1 MTSSLYISTTE
12 AGSGKALI
20 SLGIIE
26 LILRKTNKVAFFR
39 PVIRKQPFGKQ
50 DEDINLILAYF
61 ALNQSYDQAFGIY
74 DQEVHERMSHSNYD
88 QVLDKIIAKYKN
100 LEQNYDFILC
110 EGSDYLGQV
119 SAFEF
124 NLNTEIAKNLGC
136 PILILGNA
144 DRRNIQEAIA
154 PVKMSLKSYLAK
166 ECQVI
171 GIVFNKANTELSAQ
185 LTIDLENQFGDSNY
199 LLSVIPYEP
208 KLSSPRVR
216 EIAQQL
222 NAEVLYGEKRL
233 DNLVLG
239 YVIAAMRLEHAIT
252 RLKENS
258 LVITPGDRSDI
269 IVGLLQTHQSV
280 NYPHL
285 SGMLLTGDL
294 QPDDSIRKLIDGLYD
309 PLPILSVS
317 TNTYET
323 SELIKQVNTSLV
335 ASDYASPLPRT
346 MGDKHSNGCTDL
358 SPTMRDKS
366 SNGDKVDRE
375 KITLSIQLFDD
386 YVNLSQLEEQIS
398 NIKVK
403 GITPKMFTYNLLQQ
417 AKSQKRHIVLP
428 EGKEIR
434 VLKAAAFLLNRD
446 IVDLTLLGKPEKIKQ
461 IINQNG
467 ISLDISQ
474 LLIIDPARADK
485 FEFYAE
491 QFYQLRKHKGAT
503 PELAREYLLDV
514 SYFGTMMVYAGDADG
529 MVSGAVHTTQHTLRP
544 GLQLIKTRSGFSLVS
559 SVFFMCLE
567 DRVLVY
573 GDCAINP
580 NPDAQ
585 QLAEIAI
592 ASADTATAFGIEPK
606 VALLSYSS
614 GTSGKGEQ
622 VEKVRVA
629 TAIAR
634 QRRPDLKIE
643 GPIQYDAAVDFTV
656 GSQKMPS
663 SQVAGQASVLIFPD
677 LNTGNNTYKAVQR
690 ETGAMAI
697 GPIVQGLNK
706 PVNDLSRGCAV
717 EDIINTVAIT
727 AIQTQQTQQTEK

>member
-50 DEDINLILAYF
+50 DEDINLILTYF
-61 ALNQSYDQAFGIY
+61 ALNQKYEQAFGLY
-74 DQEVHERMSHSNYD
+74 VEEVEELISRSNYD
-88 QVLDKIIAKYKN
+88 EILDKIIFKYKN

-124 NLNTEIAKNLGC
+124 NLNAEIVKNLGC
-136 PILILGNA
+136 PILIVGNA
-144 DRRNIQEAIA
+144 DRRSAEEAIA
-154 PVKMSLKSYLAK
+154 PVKMSLKSYLSR
-166 ECQVI
+166 ECEVM
-171 GIVFNKANTELSAQ
+171 GIVFNKANPELVEQ
-185 LTIDLENQFGDSNY
+185 LPIVLENQFGNTNY

-222 NAEVLYGEKRL
+222 NAEILYGDNRL
-233 DNLVLG
+233 DNLVLD

-252 RLKENS
+252 RLKEDS
-258 LVITPGDRSDI
+258 LVITPGDRSDM
-269 IVGLLQTHQSV
+269 IVGLLQAHQSV

-285 SGMLLTGDL
+285 SGILLSGDL
-294 QPDDSIRKLIDGLYD
+294 QPEASIRKLIDGLYD
-309 PLPILSVS
+309 PLPILSIP

-335 ASDYASPLPRT
+335 ASD
-346 MGDKHSNGCTDL
+346 
-358 SPTMRDKS
+358 
-366 SNGDKVDRE
+366 RE
-375 KITLSIQLFDD
+375 KITLSLHLFDD
-386 YVNLSQLEEQIS
+386 HVNLSQLEEKIS
-398 NIKVK
+398 TIKVK

-434 VLKAAAFLLNRD
+434 ILQAAAFLLNRD
-446 IVDLTLLGKPEKIKQ
+446 IVDLTLLGKPGKIEQ
-461 IINQNG
+461 IINRNG
-467 ISLDISQ
+467 ISLDINQ
-474 LLIIDPARADK
+474 LQIIDPATADK
-485 FEFYAE
+485 FDSYAE

-503 PELAREYLLDV
+503 PDIAREYLLDV

-529 MVSGAVHTTQHTLRP
+529 MVSGSVHTTQHTLRP
-544 GLQLIKTRSGFSLVS
+544 ALQLIKTQPGYSLVS

-580 NPDAQ
+580 NPNAEE
-585 QLAEIAI
+585 LAEIAI
-592 ASADTATAFGIEPK
+592 SSADTATAFGIEPK

-614 GTSGKGEQ
+614 GTSGKGED
-622 VEKVRVA
+622 VEKVRNA

-634 QRRPDLKIE
+634 TRRPDLKIE
-643 GPIQYDAAVDFTV
+643 GPIQYDAAVDLTV
-656 GSQKMPS
+656 ASQKMPN

-690 ETGAMAI
+690 ETGALAI
-697 GPIVQGLNK
+697 GPIVQGLKK
-706 PVNDLSRGCAV
+706 PVNDLSRGCTV
-717 EDIINTVAIT
+717 DDIINTVAIT
-727 AIQTQQTQQTEK
+727 AIQTQN

>member
-50 DEDINLILAYF
+50 DEDINLILTYF
-61 ALNQSYDQAFGIY
+61 ALNQEYEQAFGLY
-74 DQEVHERMSHSNYD
+74 VEEVQELISRSNYD
-88 QVLDKIIAKYKN
+88 EVLDKIIVKYKN

-144 DRRNIQEAIA
+144 ERRTLQEAIV
-154 PVKMSLKSYLAK
+154 PVKLSLKSYLAR
-166 ECQVI
+166 ECQVV
-171 GIVFNKANTELSAQ
+171 GVVFNKANPELIEQ
-185 LTIDLENQFGDSNY
+185 LLITLENKLGNGNY
-199 LLSVIPYEP
+199 LLAVIPYEP
-208 KLSSPRVR
+208 KLSSPRVK

-252 RLKENS
+252 RLKEDS
-258 LVITPGDRSDI
+258 LVITPGDRSDL
-269 IVGLLQTHQSV
+269 IVGLLQVHQSV

-285 SGMLLTGDL
+285 SGILLSGDL
-294 QPDDSIRKLIDGLYD
+294 QPEASIRKLIDGLYD
-309 PLPILSVS
+309 PLPILSIP

-323 SELIKQVNTSLV
+323 SELVKQVNTSLV
-335 ASDYASPLPRT
+335 AS
-346 MGDKHSNGCTDL
+346 
-358 SPTMRDKS
+358 
-366 SNGDKVDRE
+366 DRE

-386 YVNLSQLEEQIS
+386 YVDLSQLEEQI
-398 NIKVK
+398 NTIKVK

-434 VLKAAAFLLNRD
+434 ILRAAEFLLNRD
-446 IVDLTLLGKPEKIKQ
+446 LVELTLLGKPEKIEQ
-461 IINQNG
+461 IIHQNG
-467 ISLDISQ
+467 ISLDTSRLQ
-474 LLIIDPARADK
+474 IIDPARSDRV
-485 FEFYAE
+485 ESYAE

-529 MVSGAVHTTQHTLRP
+529 MVSGSVHTTQHTLRP
-544 GLQLIKTRSGFSLVS
+544 ALQLIKTKPGCALVS
-559 SVFFMCLE
+559 SVFFMCIE

-580 NPDAQ
+580 NPNAE

-592 ASADTATAFGIEPK
+592 SSADTATAFGIEPK

-614 GTSGKGEQ
+614 GTSGKGEE
-622 VEKVRVA
+622 VEKVRTA

-634 QRRPDLKIE
+634 QRRPELKIE
-643 GPIQYDAAVDFTV
+643 GPIQYDAAVDLTV
-656 GSQKMPS
+656 GSQKMPD

-690 ETGAMAI
+690 ETGALAI
-697 GPIVQGLNK
+697 GPVLQGLKK
-706 PVNDLSRGCAV
+706 PVNDLSRGCTV
-717 EDIINTVAIT
+717 DDIINTVAIT
-727 AIQTQQTQQTEK
+727 AIQTQNLSN

>member
-26 LILRKTNKVAFFR
+26 LILRKTSKVAFFR
-39 PVIRKQPFGKQ
+39 PVIRKQPGDKQ
-50 DEDINLILAYF
+50 DEDINLILTYF
-61 ALNQSYDQAFGIY
+61 ALNQEYQQAFGLY
-74 DQEVHERMSHSNYD
+74 TDEVQELISRSNYD
-88 QVLDKIIAKYKN
+88 EVLDKIIAKYKL

-124 NLNTEIAKNLGC
+124 DLNTEIAKNLGC
-136 PILILGNA
+136 PILIVGNA
-144 DRRNIQEAIA
+144 DRRTIEEAIA
-154 PVKMSLKSYLAK
+154 PVKISLKSYLAR

-171 GIVFNKANTELSAQ
+171 GIVFNKANPELLEKLPIA
-185 LTIDLENQFGDSNY
+185 LENKFGNSNY

-222 NAEVLYGEKRL
+222 NAEVLYGHNRL
-233 DNLVLG
+233 DNLVLD
-239 YVIAAMRLEHAIT
+239 YVIGAMRLEHAIT

-258 LVITPGDRSDI
+258 LVITPGDRSDM
-269 IVGLLQTHQSV
+269 IVGLLQAHQSV
-280 NYPHL
+280 KYPHL
-285 SGMLLTGDL
+285 SGILLSGDM
-294 QPDDSIRKLIDGLYD
+294 QPEASIRKLIDGLYD
-309 PLPILSVS
+309 PIPILSVP

-323 SELIKQVNTSLV
+323 SELIKQVHISLV
-335 ASDYASPLPRT
+335 A
-346 MGDKHSNGCTDL
+346 N
-358 SPTMRDKS
+358 
-366 SNGDKVDRE
+366 DRA
-375 KITLSIQLFDD
+375 KITLSIHLFDD
-386 YVNLSQLEEQIS
+386 YVNLSRLEEQI
-398 NIKVK
+398 NTIKVK
-403 GITPKMFTYNLLQQ
+403 GITPKMFIYNLGQQ
-417 AKSQKRHIVLP
+417 AKYQKRHIVLP

-434 VLKAAAFLLNRD
+434 ILQAAAILLNREM
-446 IVDLTLLGKPEKIKQ
+446 VDLTLLGEPKKIEQ
-461 IINQNG
+461 VINQNG
-467 ISLDISQ
+467 ISLDISKLQ
-474 LLIIDPARADK
+474 IIDPANSDK
-485 FEFYAE
+485 FESYAE
-491 QFYQLRKHKGAT
+491 QFYQLRKHKGVT

-529 MVSGAVHTTQHTLRP
+529 MVSGSVHTTQHTLRP
-544 GLQLIKTRSGFSLVS
+544 ALQLIKTKPGYSLVS

-580 NPDAQ
+580 NPDAE

-614 GTSGKGEQ
+614 GSSGKGEQ
-622 VEKVRVA
+622 VEKVRTA

-643 GPIQYDAAVDFTV
+643 GPIQYDAAVDLTV
-656 GSQKMPS
+656 GSQKMPD
-663 SQVAGQASVLIFPD
+663 SQVAGQASVLVFPD

-690 ETGAMAI
+690 ETGAIAI
-697 GPIVQGLNK
+697 GPILQGLKK
-706 PVNDLSRGCAV
+706 PVNDLSRGCTV
-717 EDIINTVAIT
+717 DDIINTVAIT
-727 AIQTQQTQQTEK
+727 AIQTQNNQNQG

>member
-39 PVIRKQPFGKQ
+39 PVIRKQPLGKP
-50 DEDINLILAYF
+50 DEDINLILTYF
-61 ALNQSYDQAFGIY
+61 ALNQQYEQAFGLY
-74 DQEVHERMSHSNYD
+74 VEEVQELISRSNYD
-88 QVLDKIIAKYKN
+88 ELLDKIIFKYKT

-144 DRRNIQEAIA
+144 ERRTVREAIA
-154 PVKMSLKSYLAK
+154 PVKMSLKSYLAR
-166 ECQVI
+166 ECQVV
-171 GIVFNKANTELSAQ
+171 GIVFNKANPELLEQ
-185 LTIDLENQFGDSNY
+185 LPMALENKFGKSNY
-199 LLSVIPYEP
+199 LLAVIPYEP

-222 NAEVLYGEKRL
+222 NAEVLYGEQRL
-233 DNLVLG
+233 DNLILG

-252 RLKENS
+252 RLKEDS
-258 LVITPGDRSDI
+258 LVITPGDRSDL
-269 IVGLLQTHQSV
+269 IVGLLQVHQSV

-285 SGMLLTGDL
+285 SGILLSGDL
-294 QPDDSIRKLIDGLYD
+294 QPDASIRKLIDGLYD
-309 PLPILSVS
+309 PLPILSIP

-323 SELIKQVNTSLV
+323 SELVKQVNTSLV
-335 ASDYASPLPRT
+335 PS
-346 MGDKHSNGCTDL
+346 
-358 SPTMRDKS
+358 
-366 SNGDKVDRE
+366 DRE

-386 YVNLSQLEEQIS
+386 YVELSQLEEQI
-398 NIKVK
+398 NKIQIK

-434 VLKAAAFLLNRD
+434 ILKAAEFLLNREL
-446 IVDLTLLGKPEKIKQ
+446 VELSLLGKPEKIEQ

-467 ISLDISQ
+467 ISLDTSRLQ
-474 LLIIDPARADK
+474 IIDPARSDK
-485 FEFYAE
+485 VESYAE

-529 MVSGAVHTTQHTLRP
+529 MVSGSIHTTQHTLRP
-544 GLQLIKTRSGFSLVS
+544 ALQLIKTKPGCSLVS

-573 GDCAINP
+573 GDCAINHNP
-580 NPDAQ
+580 NAE

-592 ASADTATAFGIEPK
+592 SSADTATAFDIEPK

-614 GTSGKGEQ
+614 GTSGKGEE
-622 VEKVRVA
+622 VEKVRTA

-634 QRRPDLKIE
+634 QLRPELKIE
-643 GPIQYDAAVDFTV
+643 GPIQYDAAVDLTV
-656 GSQKMPS
+656 GSQKMPN

-690 ETGAMAI
+690 ETGALAI
-697 GPIVQGLNK
+697 GPVLQGLKK
-706 PVNDLSRGCAV
+706 PVNDLSRGCTV
-717 EDIINTVAIT
+717 DDIINTIAIT
-727 AIQTQQTQQTEK
+727 AIQTQNLSN

>member
-39 PVIRKQPFGKQ
+39 PVIRKQPPGKQ
-50 DEDINLILAYF
+50 DEDINLILNYF
-61 ALNQSYDQAFGIY
+61 ALNQEYDQAFGLY
-74 DQEVHERMSHSNYD
+74 VEEVEELISRSNYD
-88 QVLDKIIAKYKN
+88 EILDKIIVKYKN
-100 LEQNYDFILC
+100 LEQDYDFILC
-110 EGSDYLGQV
+110 ESSDYLGQV

-136 PILILGNA
+136 PILILGSA
-144 DRRNIQEAIA
+144 DRRSIQEAIA
-154 PVKMSLKSYLAK
+154 PVKMSLKSYLAR

-171 GIVFNKANTELSAQ
+171 GIVFNKANPELLAQ
-185 LTIDLENQFGDSNY
+185 LPIALANQFDSKNY

-208 KLSSPRVR
+208 KLSSPRVY

-222 NAEVLYGEKRL
+222 NAEVLYGHKRL
-233 DNLVLG
+233 DNLVLD
-239 YVIAAMRLEHAIT
+239 YAIAAMRLEHAIP

-258 LVITPGDRSDI
+258 LVITPGDRSDL

-285 SGMLLTGDL
+285 SGILLSGDL
-294 QPDDSIRKLIDGLYD
+294 QPDESIRKLIDGLYD
-309 PLPILSVS
+309 PLPILSVP

-323 SELIKQVNTSLV
+323 TEQIKQVHTFLA
-335 ASDYASPLPRT
+335 ASDYAAHT
-346 MGDKHSNGCTDL
+346 
-358 SPTMRDKS
+358 
-366 SNGDKVDRE
+366 DKVDRE
-375 KITLSIQLFDD
+375 KIALSIHLFDE
-386 YVNLSQLEEQIS
+386 YVNLSQLETQLS

-428 EGKEIR
+428 EGEEIR
-434 VLKAAAFLLNRD
+434 ILEAAAFLLNRD
-446 IVDLTLLGKPEKIKQ
+446 IIDLTVLGKPEKIEQ

-467 ISLDISQ
+467 ISLDISRLQ
-474 LLIIDPARADK
+474 IIDPAMADK
-485 FEFYAE
+485 FESYAE
-491 QFYQLRKHKGAT
+491 KFYQLRKHKGAT

-529 MVSGAVHTTQHTLRP
+529 MVSGAVNTTQHTLRP
-544 GLQLIKTRSGFSLVS
+544 ALQLIKTKPGYSLVS

-580 NPDAQ
+580 NPDAE

-622 VEKVRVA
+622 VEKVRTA
-629 TAIAR
+629 TATAR
-634 QRRPDLKIE
+634 QLRPNLKIE
-643 GPIQYDAAVDFTV
+643 GPIQYDAAVDFIV
-656 GSQKMPS
+656 GSQKMPH
-663 SQVAGQASVLIFPD
+663 SQVAGKASVLIFPD

-690 ETGAMAI
+690 ETGALAI

-706 PVNDLSRGCAV
+706 PVNDLSRGCTV
-717 EDIINTVAIT
+717 DDIINTVAIT
-727 AIQTQQTQQTEK
+727 AIQTQKKIL

>member
-50 DEDINLILAYF
+50 DEDINLILTYF
-61 ALNQSYDQAFGIY
+61 SLNQEYEQAFGLY
-74 DQEVHERMSHSNYD
+74 VEEVQELISRSNYD
-88 QVLDKIIAKYKN
+88 ELLDNIIVKYKN

-144 DRRNIQEAIA
+144 ERRTLQEAIV
-154 PVKMSLKSYLAK
+154 PVKLSLKSYLAR
-166 ECQVI
+166 ECQVV
-171 GIVFNKANTELSAQ
+171 GVVFNKANPELIEQ
-185 LTIDLENQFGDSNY
+185 LPIALENEFGNGNY
-199 LLSVIPYEP
+199 LLAVIPYKP
-208 KLSSPRVR
+208 KLSSPRVK

-222 NAEVLYGEKRL
+222 NAEVLYGKNRL

-252 RLKENS
+252 RLKEDS
-258 LVITPGDRSDI
+258 LVITPGDRSDL
-269 IVGLLQTHQSV
+269 IVGLLQVHQSV

-285 SGMLLTGDL
+285 SGILLSGDL
-294 QPDDSIRKLIDGLYD
+294 QPEASIRKLIDGLYD
-309 PLPILSVS
+309 PLPILSIP

-335 ASDYASPLPRT
+335 ASD
-346 MGDKHSNGCTDL
+346 
-358 SPTMRDKS
+358 
-366 SNGDKVDRE
+366 RE

-386 YVNLSQLEEQIS
+386 YVDLSRLEEQI
-398 NIKVK
+398 NTIKVK

-417 AKSQKRHIVLP
+417 AKSPKQHIVLP
-428 EGKEIR
+428 EGQEIR
-434 VLKAAAFLLNRD
+434 ILQAAEFLLNRD
-446 IVDLTLLGKPEKIKQ
+446 LVELTLLGKPEKIEQ
-461 IINQNG
+461 IIHQNG
-467 ISLDISQ
+467 ISLDTSQ
-474 LLIIDPARADK
+474 LQIIDPARSDRV
-485 FEFYAE
+485 ESYAE

-529 MVSGAVHTTQHTLRP
+529 MVSGSVHTTQHTLRP
-544 GLQLIKTRSGFSLVS
+544 ALQLIKTKPGCSLVS
-559 SVFFMCLE
+559 SVFFMCIE

-580 NPDAQ
+580 NPNAE

-592 ASADTATAFGIEPK
+592 SSADTATAFGIEPK

-614 GTSGKGEQ
+614 GTSGKGEE
-622 VEKVRVA
+622 VEKVRTA

-634 QRRPDLKIE
+634 QRRPELKIE
-643 GPIQYDAAVDFTV
+643 GPIQYDAAVDLTV
-656 GSQKMPS
+656 GSQKMPD

-690 ETGAMAI
+690 ETGALAI
-697 GPIVQGLNK
+697 GPVLQGLKK
-706 PVNDLSRGCAV
+706 PVNDLSRGCTID
-717 EDIINTVAIT
+717 DIINIVAIT
-727 AIQTQQTQQTEK
+727 AIQTQNLSS

>member
-12 AGSGKALI
+12 TGSGKALI

-39 PVIRKQPFGKQ
+39 PVIRKQPDSKQ
-50 DEDINLILAYF
+50 DEDINLILNYF
-61 ALNQSYDQAFGIY
+61 ALNQSYERAFGL
-74 DQEVHERMSHSNYD
+74 DVEEVQELISRSNYD
-88 QVLDKIIAKYKN
+88 EVLDRIIVKYKS
-100 LEQNYDFILC
+100 LEQDYDFILC

-144 DRRNIQEAIA
+144 EGRTNQQAIA

-171 GIVFNKANTELSAQ
+171 GIVFNKANPELLIP
-185 LTIDLENQFGDSNY
+185 LTDALTTQFGRLNY
-199 LLSVIPYEP
+199 LLAVIPYEP
-208 KLSSPRVR
+208 KLSSPRVG

-222 NAEVLYGEKRL
+222 QAQVLYGHNQL

-239 YVIAAMRLEHAIT
+239 YAIAAMRLEHAIT
-252 RLKENS
+252 RIQEDS
-258 LVITPGDRSDI
+258 LVITPGDRSDL
-269 IVGLLQTHQSV
+269 IVGLLQVHRSV

-285 SGMLLTGDL
+285 SGILLSGDL
-294 QPDDSIRKLIDGLYD
+294 QPEASIRKLIDGLYN
-309 PLPILSVS
+309 PLPILSIA

-323 SELIKQVNTSLV
+323 AELVKQVHPSLK
-335 ASDYASPLPRT
+335 AS
-346 MGDKHSNGCTDL
+346 
-358 SPTMRDKS
+358 
-366 SNGDKVDRE
+366 DRE
-375 KITLSIQLFDD
+375 KISLSINLFDD
-386 YVNLSQLEEQIS
+386 HVNLSQLEQQIS
-398 NIKVK
+398 TIKVK

-428 EGKEIR
+428 EGTEIR
-434 VLKAAAFLLNRD
+434 ILQAAAFLLNRE
-446 IVDLTLLGKPEKIKQ
+446 IVDLTLLGKPEKIEA

-467 ISLDISQ
+467 IDLNIKQ
-474 LLIIDPARADK
+474 LNIIDPATSNKCQD
-485 FEFYAE
+485 YAA

-503 PELAREYLLDV
+503 PEVAHEYLLDS

-529 MVSGAVHTTQHTLRP
+529 MVSGSVHATPHVLRP
-544 GLQLIKTRSGFSLVS
+544 ALQLIKTKPGFSLVS

-567 DRVLVY
+567 DRVLIY

-580 NPDAQ
+580 NPDAE

-592 ASADTATAFGIEPK
+592 SSADTAQAFGIEPK

-614 GTSGKGEQ
+614 GTSGQGEQ
-622 VEKVRVA
+622 VEKVRRA

-634 QRRPDLKIE
+634 KRRPNLTLE
-643 GPIQYDAAVDFTV
+643 GPIQYDAAVDLTV
-656 GSQKMPS
+656 GLQKMPN

-690 ETGAMAI
+690 ETGALAI
-697 GPIVQGLNK
+697 GPIVQGLKK
-706 PVNDLSRGCAV
+706 PVNDLSRGCTV
-717 EDIINTVAIT
+717 DDIINTVAIT
-727 AIQTQQTQQTEK
+727 VIQTQM

>member
-26 LILRKTNKVAFFR
+26 LILRKTNRVAFFR
-39 PVIRKQPFGKQ
+39 PVIRKQPLGKQ
-50 DEDINLILAYF
+50 DEDINLILTYF
-61 ALNQSYDQAFGIY
+61 ALNQQYDRAFGLY
-74 DQEVHERMSHSNYD
+74 VEEVQELISRSNYD
-88 QVLDKIIAKYKN
+88 EVLEQIIVKYKN
-100 LEQNYDFILC
+100 LEQDYDFILC

-144 DRRNIQEAIA
+144 DRRSTQEAIA
-154 PVKMSLKSYLAK
+154 SVKMSLKSYLAR
-166 ECQVI
+166 ECLVI
-171 GIVFNKANTELSAQ
+171 GIVFNKANPELWKQ
-185 LTIDLENQFGDSNY
+185 LLVTLENQFGNTNY

-222 NAEVLYGEKRL
+222 NAEVLYGYNRL
-233 DNLVLG
+233 DNLVLD

-252 RLKENS
+252 RLKEDS
-258 LVITPGDRSDI
+258 LVITPGDRSDM
-269 IVGLLQTHQSV
+269 IVGLLQAHQSV

-285 SGMLLTGDL
+285 SGILLSGDL
-294 QPDDSIRKLIDGLYD
+294 QPEESIRKLIDGLYD
-309 PLPILSVS
+309 PLPILSVP

-323 SELIKQVNTSLV
+323 SELVKQVKTSLV
-335 ASDYASPLPRT
+335 AGDLP
-346 MGDKHSNGCTDL
+346 SAELC
-358 SPTMRDKS
+358 
-366 SNGDKVDRE
+366 DRE
-375 KITLSIQLFDD
+375 KITLSIHLFDEH
-386 YVNLSQLEEQIS
+386 VNLSQLEEQIN

-434 VLKAAAFLLNRD
+434 ILQAAAFLLNRD
-446 IVDLTLLGKPEKIKQ
+446 IVDITFLGEPEKIEQ

-474 LLIIDPARADK
+474 LQIIDPARADK
-485 FEFYAE
+485 FESYAE

-503 PELAREYLLDV
+503 PDIAREYLLDV
-514 SYFGTMMVYAGDADG
+514 SYFGTMMVYTGDADG
-529 MVSGAVHTTQHTLRP
+529 MVSGSVHTTQHTLRP
-544 GLQLIKTRSGFSLVS
+544 ALQLIKTQPDYSLVS

-580 NPDAQ
+580 NPEAE

-614 GTSGKGEQ
+614 GTSGKGED
-622 VEKVRVA
+622 VEKVRTA

-634 QRRPDLKIE
+634 QKRPDLKIE
-643 GPIQYDAAVDFTV
+643 GPIQYDAAVDLTV
-656 GSQKMPS
+656 GSQKMPN

-690 ETGAMAI
+690 ETGALAI
-697 GPIVQGLNK
+697 GPIVQGLKK
-706 PVNDLSRGCAV
+706 PVNDLSRGCTV
-717 EDIINTVAIT
+717 DDIINTIAIT
-727 AIQTQQTQQTEK
+727 AIQTQKR

>member
-26 LILRKTNKVAFFR
+26 LILRRTNKVAFFR
-39 PVIRKQPFGKQ
+39 PVIRKQPLGKQ
-50 DEDINLILAYF
+50 DEDISLILNYF
-61 ALNQSYDQAFGIY
+61 ALNQEYEQAFGLYVEEVQELISRSDY
-74 DQEVHERMSHSNYD
+74 DEL
-88 QVLDKIIAKYKN
+88 LDKIIVKYKN
-100 LEQNYDFILC
+100 LESNYDFILC

-144 DRRNIQEAIA
+144 DRRSVEEAIA
-154 PVKMSLKSYLAK
+154 PVKMSLKSYLAR
-166 ECQVI
+166 ECQVV
-171 GIVFNKANTELSAQ
+171 GIVFNKANPEMLAELPI
-185 LTIDLENQFGDSNY
+185 TLEDKLGDSNY
-199 LLSVIPYEP
+199 IRAVIPYEP

-239 YVIAAMRLEHAIT
+239 YVIAAMRLEQAIT
-252 RLKENS
+252 RLKEDC
-258 LVITPGDRSDI
+258 LVITPGDRSDL
-269 IVGLLQTHQSV
+269 IVGLLQTHQSL
-280 NYPHL
+280 NYPYL
-285 SGMLLTGDL
+285 SGILLSGDL
-294 QPDDSIRKLIDGLYD
+294 QPDASIRKLIDGLYD
-309 PLPILSVS
+309 PIPILSIP

-323 SELIKQVNTSLV
+323 SELVKQVNTSLV
-335 ASDYASPLPRT
+335 AS
-346 MGDKHSNGCTDL
+346 
-358 SPTMRDKS
+358 
-366 SNGDKVDRE
+366 DRE

-386 YVNLSQLEEQIS
+386 YVDLSRLEEQI
-398 NIKVK
+398 NKIQIK

-417 AKSQKRHIVLP
+417 AKSQKRQIVLP

-434 VLKAAAFLLNRD
+434 ILRAAEFLVNRD
-446 IVDLTLLGKPEKIKQ
+446 IVDLTLLGNPEKIEQ

-467 ISLDISQ
+467 ISLDTSQ
-474 LLIIDPARADK
+474 LQIIDPARSQK
-485 FEFYAE
+485 KEYYAE

-529 MVSGAVHTTQHTLRP
+529 MVSGSVHTTQHTLRP
-544 GLQLIKTRSGFSLVS
+544 ALQLIKTKPGCSLVS
-559 SVFFMCLE
+559 SVFFMCIE
-567 DRVLVY
+567 DKVLVY

-580 NPDAQ
+580 NPNAE

-592 ASADTATAFGIEPK
+592 SSAETAHAFGIEPK

-622 VEKVRVA
+622 VEKVRTA
-629 TAIAR
+629 AAIAR

-643 GPIQYDAAVDFTV
+643 GPIQYDAAVDLTV
-656 GSQKMPS
+656 GSQKMPN

-690 ETGAMAI
+690 ETGALAI
-697 GPIVQGLNK
+697 GPVLQGLKK
-706 PVNDLSRGCAV
+706 PVNDLSRGCTV
-717 EDIINTVAIT
+717 DDIINTVAIT
-727 AIQTQQTQQTEK
+727 AIQTQI

>member
-50 DEDINLILAYF
+50 DEDINLILTYF
-61 ALNQSYDQAFGIY
+61 ALNQEYDRAFGLY
-74 DQEVHERMSHSNYD
+74 VEEVEELLGRSNYD
-88 QVLDKIIAKYKN
+88 EVLDQIIVKYKN
-100 LEQNYDFILC
+100 LEQDYDFILC

-144 DRRNIQEAIA
+144 DRRSTQEAIA
-154 PVKMSLKSYLAK
+154 SVKMSLKSYLAR
-166 ECQVI
+166 ECPVI
-171 GIVFNKANTELSAQ
+171 GIVFNKANPELCE
-185 LTIDLENQFGDSNY
+185 LLITLENQFGNTNY

-222 NAEVLYGEKRL
+222 NAEVLYGHNRL
-233 DNLVLG
+233 DNLVRD

-252 RLKENS
+252 RLKEDS
-258 LVITPGDRSDI
+258 LVITPGDRSDM
-269 IVGLLQTHQSV
+269 IVGLLQAHQSV

-285 SGMLLTGDL
+285 SGILLSGDL
-294 QPDDSIRKLIDGLYD
+294 QPEESIRKLIDGLYD
-309 PLPILSVS
+309 PLPILSVP

-323 SELIKQVNTSLV
+323 SELVKQVNTSLV
-335 ASDYASPLPRT
+335 TSDLFSAPL
-346 MGDKHSNGCTDL
+346 C
-358 SPTMRDKS
+358 
-366 SNGDKVDRE
+366 DRE
-375 KITLSIQLFDD
+375 KITLSIHLFDEH
-386 YVNLSQLEEQIS
+386 VNLSKLEEQI
-398 NIKVK
+398 NTIKVK

-434 VLKAAAFLLNRD
+434 ILQAAAFLLNRD
-446 IVDLTLLGKPEKIKQ
+446 IVDLTLLGKPEKIEQ

-474 LLIIDPARADK
+474 LKIIDPARADK
-485 FEFYAE
+485 FESYAE

-503 PELAREYLLDV
+503 PDIAREYLLDV

-529 MVSGAVHTTQHTLRP
+529 MVSGSVHTTQHTLRP
-544 GLQLIKTRSGFSLVS
+544 ALQLIKTQPGYSLVS

-580 NPDAQ
+580 NPDAE

-614 GTSGKGEQ
+614 GTSGKGED
-622 VEKVRVA
+622 VEKVRTA

-643 GPIQYDAAVDFTV
+643 GPIQYDAAVDLTI
-656 GSQKMPS
+656 GSQKLPN

-690 ETGAMAI
+690 ETGALAI
-697 GPIVQGLNK
+697 GPIVQGLKK
-706 PVNDLSRGCAV
+706 PVNDLSRGCTV
-717 EDIINTVAIT
+717 DDIINTIAIT
-727 AIQTQQTQQTEK
+727 AIQTDKS

>member
-1 MTSSLYISTTE
+1 M
-12 AGSGKALI
+12 
-20 SLGIIE
+20 
-26 LILRKTNKVAFFR
+26 
-39 PVIRKQPFGKQ
+39 
-50 DEDINLILAYF
+50 
-61 ALNQSYDQAFGIY
+61 
-74 DQEVHERMSHSNYD
+74 
-88 QVLDKIIAKYKN
+88 
-100 LEQNYDFILC
+100 C

-144 DRRNIQEAIA
+144 DRRSVEEAIA
-154 PVKMSLKSYLAK
+154 PVKMSLKSYLAR
-166 ECQVI
+166 ECQVV
-171 GIVFNKANTELSAQ
+171 GVVFNKANPELLEQ
-185 LTIDLENQFGDSNY
+185 LPITLEDKLGDSNY
-199 LLSVIPYEP
+199 IRAVIPYEP

-216 EIAQQL
+216 EIVQQL

-252 RLKENS
+252 RLKEDC
-258 LVITPGDRSDI
+258 LVITPGDRSDL

-280 NYPHL
+280 NYPYL
-285 SGMLLTGDL
+285 SGILLSGDL
-294 QPDDSIRKLIDGLYD
+294 QPDPAIRKLIDGLYD
-309 PLPILSVS
+309 PIPILSIP

-323 SELIKQVNTSLV
+323 SELVKQVNTSLV
-335 ASDYASPLPRT
+335 ANDQPQGLALC
-346 MGDKHSNGCTDL
+346 DQLEELALC
-358 SPTMRDKS
+358 
-366 SNGDKVDRE
+366 DRE

-386 YVNLSQLEEQIS
+386 YVDLSQLEEQI
-398 NIKVK
+398 NKIQIK

-434 VLKAAAFLLNRD
+434 ILRAAEFLVNRD
-446 IVDLTLLGKPEKIKQ
+446 IVDLTLLGKPEKIEQ

-467 ISLDISQ
+467 ISLDTSQ
-474 LLIIDPARADK
+474 LRIIDPARSDQK
-485 FEFYAE
+485 EYYAE

-529 MVSGAVHTTQHTLRP
+529 MVSGSVHTTQHTLRP
-544 GLQLIKTRSGFSLVS
+544 ALQLIKTQPGCSLVS

-580 NPDAQ
+580 NPHAE

-592 ASADTATAFGIEPK
+592 SSADTAIAFGIEPK

-614 GTSGKGEQ
+614 GTSGKGAD
-622 VEKVRVA
+622 VEKVRTA

-634 QRRPDLKIE
+634 QRRPELKIE
-643 GPIQYDAAVDFTV
+643 GPIQYDAAVDLSV
-656 GSQKMPS
+656 GSQKMPNS
-663 SQVAGQASVLIFPD
+663 PVAGQASVLIFPD

-690 ETGAMAI
+690 ETGALAI
-697 GPIVQGLNK
+697 GPVLQGLKK
-706 PVNDLSRGCAV
+706 PVNDLSRGCTV
-717 EDIINTVAIT
+717 DDIINTVAIT
-727 AIQTQQTQQTEK
+727 AIQTQNLSN

>member
-39 PVIRKQPFGKQ
+39 PVIRKQPPGKQ
-50 DEDINLILAYF
+50 DEDINLILNYF
-61 ALNQSYDQAFGIY
+61 ALNQEYDQAFGLY
-74 DQEVHERMSHSNYD
+74 VEEVEELISRSNYD
-88 QVLDKIIAKYKN
+88 EILDKIIVKYKN
-100 LEQNYDFILC
+100 LEQDYDFILC
-110 EGSDYLGQV
+110 ESSDYLGQV

-136 PILILGNA
+136 PILILGSA
-144 DRRNIQEAIA
+144 DRRSIQEAIA
-154 PVKMSLKSYLAK
+154 PVKMSLKSYLAR

-171 GIVFNKANTELSAQ
+171 GIVFNKANPELLAQ
-185 LTIDLENQFGDSNY
+185 LPIALANQFDSKNY

-208 KLSSPRVR
+208 KLSSPRVY

-222 NAEVLYGEKRL
+222 NAEVLYGHKRL
-233 DNLVLG
+233 DNLVLD
-239 YVIAAMRLEHAIT
+239 YAIAAMRLEHAIP

-258 LVITPGDRSDI
+258 LVITPGDRSDL

-285 SGMLLTGDL
+285 SGILLSGDL
-294 QPDDSIRKLIDGLYD
+294 QPDESIRKLIDGLYD
-309 PLPILSVS
+309 PLPILSVP

-323 SELIKQVNTSLV
+323 TEQIKQVHTFLA
-335 ASDYASPLPRT
+335 ASDYAAHT
-346 MGDKHSNGCTDL
+346 
-358 SPTMRDKS
+358 
-366 SNGDKVDRE
+366 DKVDRE
-375 KITLSIQLFDD
+375 KIALSIHLFDE
-386 YVNLSQLEEQIS
+386 YVNLSQLETQLS

-428 EGKEIR
+428 EGEEIR
-434 VLKAAAFLLNRD
+434 ILEAAAFLLNRD
-446 IVDLTLLGKPEKIKQ
+446 IIDLTVLGKPEKIEQ

-467 ISLDISQ
+467 ISLDISRLQ
-474 LLIIDPARADK
+474 IIDPAMADK
-485 FEFYAE
+485 FESYAE
-491 QFYQLRKHKGAT
+491 KFYQLRKHKGAT

-529 MVSGAVHTTQHTLRP
+529 MVSGAVNTTQHTLRP
-544 GLQLIKTRSGFSLVS
+544 ALQLIKTKPGYSLVS

-580 NPDAQ
+580 NPDAE

-622 VEKVRVA
+622 VEKVRTA

-634 QRRPDLKIE
+634 QLRPNLKIE
-643 GPIQYDAAVDFTV
+643 GPIQYDAAVDFIV
-656 GSQKMPS
+656 GSQKMPH
-663 SQVAGQASVLIFPD
+663 SQVAGKASVLIFPD

-690 ETGAMAI
+690 ETGALAI

-706 PVNDLSRGCAV
+706 PVNDLSRGCTV
-717 EDIINTVAIT
+717 DDIINTVAIT
-727 AIQTQQTQQTEK
+727 AIQTQKKIL

>member
-39 PVIRKQPFGKQ
+39 PVIRKQPDDKQ
-50 DEDINLILAYF
+50 DEDINLILNYF
-61 ALNQSYDQAFGIY
+61 ALNQSYELAFGL
-74 DQEVHERMSHSNYD
+74 DVEEVQELISRSNYD
-88 QVLDKIIAKYKN
+88 EVLDKIIVKYKS
-100 LEQNYDFILC
+100 LEQDYDFILC

-144 DRRNIQEAIA
+144 EGRTSQQAIA

-171 GIVFNKANTELSAQ
+171 GIVFNKANPEL
-185 LTIDLENQFGDSNY
+185 LTPLRDALTTQFGKINY
-199 LLSVIPYEP
+199 LLAVIPYEP
-208 KLSSPRVR
+208 KLNSPRVG

-222 NAEVLYGEKRL
+222 QAQVLYGHNRL

-239 YVIAAMRLEHAIT
+239 YAIAAMRLEHAIT
-252 RLKENS
+252 RLKEDS
-258 LVITPGDRSDI
+258 LVITPGDRSDL
-269 IVGLLQTHQSV
+269 IVGLLQVHRSV

-285 SGMLLTGDL
+285 SGILLSGDL
-294 QPDDSIRKLIDGLYD
+294 QPEASIRKLIDGLYN
-309 PLPILSVS
+309 PLPILSIA

-323 SELIKQVNTSLV
+323 AELVKQVHPSLN
-335 ASDYASPLPRT
+335 AS
-346 MGDKHSNGCTDL
+346 
-358 SPTMRDKS
+358 
-366 SNGDKVDRE
+366 DRE
-375 KITLSIQLFDD
+375 KISLSIKLFDD
-386 YVNLSQLEEQIS
+386 HVNLGQLEQQIS
-398 NIKVK
+398 TIKVK

-417 AKSQKRHIVLP
+417 AKSDKRHIVLP
-428 EGKEIR
+428 EGTEIR
-434 VLKAAAFLLNRD
+434 ILQAAAFLLNRE
-446 IVDLTLLGKPEKIKQ
+446 IVHLTLLGKPDKIEA

-467 ISLDISQ
+467 IDLNIKQ
-474 LLIIDPARADK
+474 LNIIDPATSDK
-485 FEFYAE
+485 CQGYAA

-503 PELAREYLLDV
+503 PEVAREYLLDS

-529 MVSGAVHTTQHTLRP
+529 MVSGSVHATPHVLRP
-544 GLQLIKTRSGFSLVS
+544 ALQLIKTKSGFSLVS

-567 DRVLVY
+567 DRVLIY

-580 NPDAQ
+580 NPDAE

-592 ASADTATAFGIEPK
+592 SSADTAQAFGIEPK

-614 GTSGKGEQ
+614 GSSGQGEQ
-622 VEKVRVA
+622 VEKVRRA

-634 QRRPDLKIE
+634 KRRPNLTLE
-643 GPIQYDAAVDFTV
+643 GPIQYDAAVDLTV
-656 GSQKMPS
+656 GLQKMPN
-663 SQVAGQASVLIFPD
+663 SQVAGQASVLVFPD

-690 ETGAMAI
+690 ETGALAI
-697 GPIVQGLNK
+697 GPIVQGLKK
-706 PVNDLSRGCAV
+706 PVNDLSRGCTV
-717 EDIINTVAIT
+717 DDIINTVAIT
-727 AIQTQQTQQTEK
+727 AIQTQKAS

>member
-12 AGSGKALI
+12 AGSGKVLI

-39 PVIRKQPFGKQ
+39 PVIRRQPCGKQ
-50 DEDINLILAYF
+50 DEDINLILTYF
-61 ALNQSYDQAFGIY
+61 ALNQEYEQAFGLY
-74 DQEVHERMSHSNYD
+74 VEEVEELISRSNYD
-88 QVLDKIIAKYKN
+88 EILDKIIFKYKH
-100 LEQNYDFILC
+100 LEHNYDFILC

-144 DRRNIQEAIA
+144 ERRSIQEAIA
-154 PVKMSLKSYLAK
+154 PVKMSLNSYLAR

-171 GIVFNKANTELSAQ
+171 GIVFNKANPELLQQ
-185 LTIDLENQFGDSNY
+185 LPFALENKFGKSNY
-199 LLSVIPYEP
+199 LLAVIPYEP

-222 NAEVLYGEKRL
+222 NAKVLYGQKRL
-233 DNLVLG
+233 DNLILG

-252 RLKENS
+252 RLKEDS
-258 LVITPGDRSDI
+258 LVITPGDRSDM
-269 IVGLLQTHQSV
+269 IVGLLQAHQSV

-285 SGMLLTGDL
+285 SGILLSGDL
-294 QPDDSIRKLIDGLYD
+294 QPEASICQLIDGLYD
-309 PLPILSVS
+309 PLPILSIP

-323 SELIKQVNTSLV
+323 SELVKQVHTSLV
-335 ASDYASPLPRT
+335 A
-346 MGDKHSNGCTDL
+346 G
-358 SPTMRDKS
+358 
-366 SNGDKVDRE
+366 DRE
-375 KITLSIQLFDD
+375 KITLSINLFDD
-386 YVNLSQLEEQIS
+386 CVNLSKLEDRLDT
-398 NIKVK
+398 IKVQ

-417 AKSQKRHIVLP
+417 AKLQKRHIVLP

-434 VLKAAAFLLNRD
+434 ILKAAAFLLNRG
-446 IVDLTLLGKPEKIKQ
+446 IVDLTLLGQPEKIQQ

-467 ISLDISQ
+467 ISLNTSQ
-474 LLIIDPARADK
+474 LQIIDPATADK
-485 FEFYAE
+485 FESYAE

-514 SYFGTMMVYAGDADG
+514 SYFGTMMVYTGDADG

-544 GLQLIKTRSGFSLVS
+544 ALQLIKTQPGCSLVS

-580 NPDAQ
+580 NPDAE

-614 GTSGKGEQ
+614 GTSGQGEQ
-622 VEKVRVA
+622 VDKVRTA

-634 QRRPDLKIE
+634 QRRPDLKLE
-643 GPIQYDAAVDFTV
+643 GPIQYDAAVDLTV
-656 GSQKMPS
+656 GSQKMPD

-690 ETGAMAI
+690 ETGAIAI

-706 PVNDLSRGCAV
+706 PVNDLSRGCTV

-727 AIQTQQTQQTEK
+727 AIQTQNSPTQLDRK

>member
-39 PVIRKQPFGKQ
+39 PVIGKQPLGKQ
-50 DEDINLILAYF
+50 DEDINLILTYF
-61 ALNQSYDQAFGIY
+61 GLNQEYDRAFGLY
-74 DQEVHERMSHSNYD
+74 VEEVEELISRSNYD
-88 QVLDKIIAKYKN
+88 EILDQIIANYKH

-144 DRRNIQEAIA
+144 DRRSIQEAIA
-154 PVKMSLKSYLAK
+154 PVKMSLKSYLAR
-166 ECQVI
+166 ECQVV
-171 GIVFNKANTELSAQ
+171 GIVFNKANPELLEQ
-185 LTIDLENQFGDSNY
+185 LLIAGENKLGNSNY
-199 LLSVIPYEP
+199 LLAAIPYEP

-222 NAEVLYGEKRL
+222 NAEVLYGQKRL

-239 YVIAAMRLEHAIT
+239 YVIAAMRLEHVIT
-252 RLKENS
+252 RLKEDS

-285 SGMLLTGDL
+285 SGILLSGDL
-294 QPDDSIRKLIDGLYD
+294 QPDASIRRLVDGLYD
-309 PLPILSVS
+309 PLPILSIP

-323 SELIKQVNTSLV
+323 SELLKQVNTCLV
-335 ASDYASPLPRT
+335 ASD
-346 MGDKHSNGCTDL
+346 
-358 SPTMRDKS
+358 
-366 SNGDKVDRE
+366 RE
-375 KITLSIQLFDD
+375 KINLSIQLFDD
-386 YVNLSQLEEQIS
+386 YVDLSQLEEQIKT
-398 NIKVK
+398 IKHQ

-428 EGKEIR
+428 EGTEIR
-434 VLKAAAFLLNRD
+434 ILQAAAILLNRD
-446 IVDLTLLGKPEKIKQ
+446 IVDLTLLGKPEKIEQ
-461 IINQNG
+461 IINQNA
-467 ISLDISQ
+467 ISLDTSQ
-474 LLIIDPARADK
+474 LQIIDPVSSDK
-485 FEFYAE
+485 VESYAE

-529 MVSGAVHTTQHTLRP
+529 MVSGSVHTTQHTLRP
-544 GLQLIKTRSGFSLVS
+544 ALQLIKTKPGYSLVS

-580 NPDAQ
+580 NPNAE

-592 ASADTATAFGIEPK
+592 VSADTATAFGIEPK
-606 VALLSYSS
+606 IALLSYSS
-614 GTSGKGEQ
+614 GTSGKGEE
-622 VEKVRVA
+622 VEKVRTA

-634 QRRPDLKIE
+634 QRRADLKIE
-643 GPIQYDAAVDFTV
+643 GPIQYDAAVDLTV
-656 GSQKMPS
+656 GSQKMPNS
-663 SQVAGQASVLIFPD
+663 EVAGQASVLIFPD

-690 ETGAMAI
+690 ETGALAI
-697 GPIVQGLNK
+697 GPVLQGLKK
-706 PVNDLSRGCAV
+706 PVNDLSRGCTV
-717 EDIINTVAIT
+717 DDIINTVAIT
-727 AIQTQQTQQTEK
+727 AIQTQQKDLKNVKSSLNE

>member
-1 MTSSLYISTTE
+1 MTNSLYISTTE

-26 LILRKTNKVAFFR
+26 LILRKTSKVAFFR
-39 PVIRKQPFGKQ
+39 PVIRKQPCDKQ
-50 DEDINLILAYF
+50 DEDINLILNYF
-61 ALNQSYDQAFGIY
+61 ALNQSYDSAFGLY
-74 DQEVHERMSHSNYD
+74 TEEVQELISQTNYD
-88 QVLDKIIAKYKN
+88 EVLDKIIAKYKN

-144 DRRNIQEAIA
+144 DHRSIQEAIA
-154 PVKMSLKSYLAK
+154 PVKMSLKSYLAR
-166 ECQVI
+166 ECQII
-171 GIVFNKANTELSAQ
+171 GIVFNKANPELLAE
-185 LTIDLENQFGDSNY
+185 LPVTLENKFGKSNY

-252 RLKENS
+252 RLKEDS
-258 LVITPGDRSDI
+258 LVITPGDRSDL
-269 IVGLLQTHQSV
+269 IVGLLQVHQSV

-285 SGMLLTGDL
+285 SGILLSGDL
-294 QPDDSIRKLIDGLYD
+294 QPDASIRKLIDGLYD
-309 PLPILSVS
+309 PLPILSIP

-323 SELIKQVNTSLV
+323 SELVKQVNTSLV
-335 ASDYASPLPRT
+335 DSARPEGLAL
-346 MGDKHSNGCTDL
+346 C
-358 SPTMRDKS
+358 
-366 SNGDKVDRE
+366 DRE
-375 KITLSIQLFDD
+375 KITLSIHLFDD
-386 YVNLSQLEEQIS
+386 YVNLNQLEEQLS

-434 VLKAAAFLLNRD
+434 ILNAAAFLLNRD
-446 IVDLTLLGKPEKIKQ
+446 IVDLTLLGKPGKIEQ

-467 ISLDISQ
+467 ISLDLNQ
-474 LLIIDPARADK
+474 LQIIDPARADK

-514 SYFGTMMVYAGDADG
+514 SYFGTMMVLAGDADG
-529 MVSGAVHTTQHTLRP
+529 MVSGAIHTTQHTLRP
-544 GLQLIKTRSGFSLVS
+544 ALQLIKTKPGYSLVS

-580 NPDAQ
+580 NPNAEE
-585 QLAEIAI
+585 LAEIAI

-614 GTSGKGEQ
+614 GTSGKGEH
-622 VEKVRVA
+622 VEKVRTA

-634 QRRPDLKIE
+634 QKRPELKIE
-643 GPIQYDAAVDFTV
+643 GPIQYDAAVDLTV
-656 GSQKMPS
+656 GSQKMPN

-690 ETGAMAI
+690 ETGALAI

-706 PVNDLSRGCAV
+706 AVNDLSRGCTV
-717 EDIINTVAIT
+717 DDIVNTVAIT
-727 AIQTQQTQQTEK
+727 AIQTQNILT

>member
-39 PVIRKQPFGKQ
+39 PVIRRQPCGKQ
-50 DEDINLILAYF
+50 DEDINLILTYF
-61 ALNQSYDQAFGIY
+61 ALNQEYEQAFGLY
-74 DQEVHERMSHSNYD
+74 VEEVEELISRSNYD
-88 QVLDKIIAKYKN
+88 EILDKIIFKYKH
-100 LEQNYDFILC
+100 LEHNYDFILC

-144 DRRNIQEAIA
+144 ERRSIQEAVA
-154 PVKMSLKSYLAK
+154 PVKMSLNSYLAR

-171 GIVFNKANTELSAQ
+171 GIVFNKANPELLQQ
-185 LTIDLENQFGDSNY
+185 LPFALENKFGKSNY
-199 LLSVIPYEP
+199 LLAVIPYEP

-222 NAEVLYGEKRL
+222 KAKVLYGQKRL
-233 DNLVLG
+233 DNLILG

-252 RLKENS
+252 RLKEDS
-258 LVITPGDRSDI
+258 LVITPGDRSDM
-269 IVGLLQTHQSV
+269 IVGLLQAHQSV

-285 SGMLLTGDL
+285 SGILLSGDL
-294 QPDDSIRKLIDGLYD
+294 QPEASICQLIDGLYD
-309 PLPILSVS
+309 PLPILSIP

-323 SELIKQVNTSLV
+323 SELVKQVHTSLV
-335 ASDYASPLPRT
+335 A
-346 MGDKHSNGCTDL
+346 G
-358 SPTMRDKS
+358 
-366 SNGDKVDRE
+366 DRE
-375 KITLSIQLFDD
+375 KITLSINLFDD
-386 YVNLSQLEEQIS
+386 CVNLSKLEDRLDT
-398 NIKVK
+398 IKVQ

-417 AKSQKRHIVLP
+417 AKFQKRHIVLP

-434 VLKAAAFLLNRD
+434 ILKAAAFLLNRG
-446 IVDLTLLGKPEKIKQ
+446 IVDLTLLGQPEKIQQ

-467 ISLDISQ
+467 ISLNTSQ
-474 LLIIDPARADK
+474 LQIIDPARSDK
-485 FEFYAE
+485 VESYAE

-514 SYFGTMMVYAGDADG
+514 SYFGTMMVYTGDADG

-544 GLQLIKTRSGFSLVS
+544 ALQLIKTQPGCSLVS

-580 NPDAQ
+580 NPDAE

-622 VEKVRVA
+622 VDKVRTA

-634 QRRPDLKIE
+634 QRRPDLKLE
-643 GPIQYDAAVDFTV
+643 GPIQYDAAVDLTI
-656 GSQKMPS
+656 GSQKMPDS
-663 SQVAGQASVLIFPD
+663 PVAGQASVLIFPD

-690 ETGAMAI
+690 ETGAIAI

-706 PVNDLSRGCAV
+706 PVNDLSRGCTV

-727 AIQTQQTQQTEK
+727 AIQTQNSPT

>member
-26 LILRKTNKVAFFR
+26 LILRKTSKVAFFR
-39 PVIRKQPFGKQ
+39 PVIRKQPGDKQ
-50 DEDINLILAYF
+50 DEDINLILNYF
-61 ALNQSYDQAFGIY
+61 ALNQEYDRAFGLY
-74 DQEVHERMSHSNYD
+74 SDEVQELISRSNYD
-88 QVLDKIIAKYKN
+88 EVLDKIIAKYKL

-124 NLNTEIAKNLGC
+124 DLNTEIAKNLGC
-136 PILILGNA
+136 PILIVGNA
-144 DRRNIQEAIA
+144 DRRTIEEAIA
-154 PVKMSLKSYLAK
+154 PVKISLKSYLAR

-171 GIVFNKANTELSAQ
+171 GIVFNKANSELLEKLPIA
-185 LTIDLENQFGDSNY
+185 LENKFGNSNY

-222 NAEVLYGEKRL
+222 NAEVLYGHKRL
-233 DNLVLG
+233 DNLVVD
-239 YVIAAMRLEHAIT
+239 YVIGAMRLEHAIT

-258 LVITPGDRSDI
+258 LVITPGDRSDM
-269 IVGLLQTHQSV
+269 IVGLLQAHQSV
-280 NYPHL
+280 KYPHL
-285 SGMLLTGDL
+285 SGILLSGDM
-294 QPDDSIRKLIDGLYD
+294 QPEASIRKLIDGLYD
-309 PLPILSVS
+309 PIPILSVP

-323 SELIKQVNTSLV
+323 SELIKQVHISLV
-335 ASDYASPLPRT
+335 A
-346 MGDKHSNGCTDL
+346 N
-358 SPTMRDKS
+358 
-366 SNGDKVDRE
+366 DRA
-375 KITLSIQLFDD
+375 KITLSIHLFDD
-386 YVNLSQLEEQIS
+386 YVNLSRLEEQI
-398 NIKVK
+398 NTIKVQ
-403 GITPKMFTYNLLQQ
+403 GITPKMFIYNLGQQ

-434 VLKAAAFLLNRD
+434 ILQAAAILLNRD
-446 IVDLTLLGKPEKIKQ
+446 MVDLTVLGEPKKIEQ
-461 IINQNG
+461 VINQNG
-467 ISLDISQ
+467 ISLDISKLQ
-474 LLIIDPARADK
+474 IIDPANSDK
-485 FEFYAE
+485 FESYAE
-491 QFYQLRKHKGAT
+491 QFYQLRKHKGVT

-514 SYFGTMMVYAGDADG
+514 SYFGTMMVYGGDADG
-529 MVSGAVHTTQHTLRP
+529 MVSGSVHTTQHTLRP
-544 GLQLIKTRSGFSLVS
+544 ALQLIKTKPGYSLVS

-580 NPDAQ
+580 NPDAE

-622 VEKVRVA
+622 VEKVRTA

-634 QRRPDLKIE
+634 KRRPNLKIE
-643 GPIQYDAAVDFTV
+643 GPIQYDAAVDLTV
-656 GSQKMPS
+656 GSQKMPE
-663 SQVAGQASVLIFPD
+663 SQVAGQASVLVFPD

-690 ETGAMAI
+690 ETGAIAI
-697 GPIVQGLNK
+697 GPILQGLKK
-706 PVNDLSRGCAV
+706 PVNDLSRGCTV
-717 EDIINTVAIT
+717 DDIINTVAIT
-727 AIQTQQTQQTEK
+727 AIQTQNNQNQG